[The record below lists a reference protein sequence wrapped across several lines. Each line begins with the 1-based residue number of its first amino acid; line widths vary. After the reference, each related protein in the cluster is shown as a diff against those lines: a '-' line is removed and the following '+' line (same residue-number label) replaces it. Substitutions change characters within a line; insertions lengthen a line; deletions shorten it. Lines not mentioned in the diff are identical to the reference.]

1 MTQLELDTSNVQC
14 PKCGA
19 SGREPC
25 RRDYKNRVRRY
36 VHRERILAEAN
47 AALEKATETR

>member
-1 MTQLELDTSNVQC
+1 MTQLELDSSNVQC

-25 RRDYKNRVRRY
+25 RDEYKKRPRKL
-36 VHRERILAEAN
+36 VHRERILAEAQE
-47 AALEKATETR
+47 ALEQ

>member
-1 MTQLELDTSNVQC
+1 MSQLELGGTNVQC

-25 RRDYKNRVRRY
+25 RREYKNRALKY
-36 VHRERILAEAN
+36 VHRERILAEAT
-47 AALEKATETR
+47 AALEGK